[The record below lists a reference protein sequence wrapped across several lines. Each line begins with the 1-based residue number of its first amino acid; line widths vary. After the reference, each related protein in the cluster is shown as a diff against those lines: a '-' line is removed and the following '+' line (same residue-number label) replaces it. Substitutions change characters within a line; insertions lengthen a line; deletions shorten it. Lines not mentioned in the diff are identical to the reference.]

1 MGEMRRA
8 VAHDDVPRHVDAREA
23 SALEL
28 AHVYLA
34 LLIALVQIEIDE
46 GRGAELHRRESL
58 IEIARGENARQHVLR
73 QGFAR
78 LGMERETAQH
88 AGLQQPVLIKLRGKL
103 DEIARDIRARDAR
116 IGDVGQH
123 AMQRMAELVEQC
135 VRVVEADQ
143 LRRAGR
149 AFREVH
155 HIDDDGANVAGKFF
169 LAAELRHPGAA
180 ALRGP
185 CEVIAKKQRHMF
197 APLVQDFE
205 RAHFRMMKIEPVLL
219 DKAQPEQ
226 TLGHMEGGAKADPFE
241 ILDRVFDDE
250 YFPAIS
256 ARSPVVD
263 VSEKDGRY
271 VIEAELPGVSEKDLK
286 VELKD
291 GLLSLT
297 TEKKEEKGDKDET
310 GKWIRRERRE
320 SHFSRSF
327 ELPEDADGEKI
338 EARFK
343 DGLLTI
349 ELPKKP
355 EASPRLVPIRAA

>member
-1 MGEMRRA
+1 MNSMTLY
-8 VAHDDVPRHVDAREA
+8 DAM
-23 SALEL
+23 L
-28 AHVYLA
+28 
-34 LLIALVQIEIDE
+34 
-46 GRGAELHRRESL
+46 
-58 IEIARGENARQHVLR
+58 
-73 QGFAR
+73 
-78 LGMERETAQH
+78 
-88 AGLQQPVLIKLRGKL
+88 P
-103 DEIARDIRARDAR
+103 
-116 IGDVGQH
+116 
-123 AMQRMAELVEQC
+123 
-135 VRVVEADQ
+135 
-143 LRRAGR
+143 
-149 AFREVH
+149 AFRGV
-155 HIDDDGANVAGKFF
+155 F
-169 LAAELRHPGAA
+169 
-180 ALRGP
+180 
-185 CEVIAKKQRHMF
+185 
-197 APLVQDFE
+197 
-205 RAHFRMMKIEPVLL
+205 
-219 DKAQPEQ
+219 
-226 TLGHMEGGAKADPFE
+226 KADPFE

-320 SHFSRSF
+320 SYFSRSF

-349 ELPKKP
+349 DLPKKP
-355 EASPRLVPIRAA
+355 EASPRLVPVRAA